1 MNYNLCLKYYS
12 WWCTETHTKTAQKS
26 PIHSCQIY
34 SYILIHI
41 EITLCWYYLFIDNKV
56 DIKYNF
62 KIYINFLLC
71 FYVVASLFF
80 YWVLWVETH
89 KSFWVCVLF
98 FHVCLSSPL
107 IIQDLFLMW
116 CYFSFN
122 CKIYDIYSTICYEFA
137 SPHQRH
143 RHRYWH
149 ADVTKLI

>member
-1 MNYNLCLKYYS
+1 MSKILFLMMYWNTYKNCSKKSHTFLPNLFIH
-12 WWCTETHTKTAQKS
+12 TH
-26 PIHSCQIY
+26 PYRNH
-34 SYILIHI
+34 
-41 EITLCWYYLFIDNKV
+41 LCWYYLFIDNKV

-107 IIQDLFLMW
+107 IIQDLFLKW

-122 CKIYDIYSTICYEFA
+122 CKMYDIYSMICYEFA